1 MPTRQPAKPL
11 LDDWSNLIGK
21 LCCMSHDHPDVKQ
34 HILDTGRRI
43 ILGKGFSA
51 VGLNEILST
60 AQVPKGSFYHYF
72 KSKESFGEA
81 LVDSYVLD
89 YLAQVDSLLQD
100 DGASAAERLMRYWRS
115 WMTAG
120 DTGTAECNCLVVKLS
135 GEVSDMSEAM
145 RAALLRGTDLIIERL
160 AGCIA
165 QGMADRS
172 LAGDFNAEHMA
183 LTLYELWLGAALLTK
198 VRRERSAL
206 DAAMA
211 ATLDLLKLP
220 RQAAA

>member
-1 MPTRQPAKPL
+1 
-11 LDDWSNLIGK
+11 
-21 LCCMSHDHPDVKQ
+21 MSHEHIDVRQ
-34 HILDTGRRI
+34 HILDTGRSI

-72 KSKESFGEA
+72 KSKEAFGEA
-81 LVDSYVLD
+81 LVDSYVAD
-89 YLAQVDSLLQD
+89 YLAQVDGLLQD
-100 DGASAAERLMRYWRS
+100 DGAPAAERLMRYWRS
-115 WMTAG
+115 WMAPAG
-120 DTGTAECNCLVVKLS
+120 SDSAECNCLVVKLS

-160 AGCIA
+160 GDCMA
-165 QGMADRS
+165 QGLADGS
-172 LAGDFNAEHMA
+172 LAGDFDARQTA

-198 VRRERSAL
+198 VRRDRSAL

-211 ATLDLLKLP
+211 ATLDLLRLP
-220 RQAAA
+220 R